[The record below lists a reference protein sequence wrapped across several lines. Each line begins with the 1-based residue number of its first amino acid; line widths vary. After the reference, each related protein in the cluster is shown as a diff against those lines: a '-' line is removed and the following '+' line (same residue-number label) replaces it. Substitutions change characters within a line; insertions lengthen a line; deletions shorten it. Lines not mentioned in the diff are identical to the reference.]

1 VRTATGQARSVLHA
15 FYASSAHIPMTGFL
29 FNLIGRLPLAWVHA
43 VGAFLGQAMFRLSA
57 SYRALTLENL
67 RSAGYTDDATLQ
79 AAVRE
84 AGKMVVEWAYF
95 WNRSAARLVKDIP
108 DHSAQDP
115 ARAVLAQG
123 KGIIFLTP
131 HHGAFELA
139 AKGYAARVGP
149 ITVLYSRPK
158 LAWLQRM
165 IDKGRAA
172 DGVHL
177 ATADLPGVR
186 ALFAALKRGEAV
198 GILPDQ
204 TPRNGEGVWADFFG
218 RPAYTMTL
226 VQRLHRT
233 TGAPIMLG
241 WAQRHADHTFSVK
254 TERFSET
261 LAQDPVEAAT
271 QINRAIEAV
280 IRRAPEQYLWAY
292 NRYKQPKGAPAPPAR
307 TQSDP
312 TPHY

>member
-1 VRTATGQARSVLHA
+1 
-15 FYASSAHIPMTGFL
+15 MTGLL
-29 FNLIGRLPLAWVHA
+29 FNCIGRLPLSWVHA
-43 VGAFLGQAMFRLSA
+43 VGSLLGRLMFKLSA

-67 RSAGYTDDATLQ
+67 RAAGYQDEATLQ
-79 AAVRE
+79 AAIRE

-95 WNRSAARLVKDIP
+95 WNRSAERLVRDVP
-108 DHSAQDP
+108 DQSAQEP
-115 ARAVLAQG
+115 ARELLKRG

-158 LAWLQRM
+158 LPWLQRM

-177 ATADLPGVR
+177 AAADLAGVR
-186 ALFAALKRGEAV
+186 SLFAALKRGEAV

-226 VQRLHRT
+226 VQRLQRT
-233 TGAPIMLG
+233 TGAPVMIG
-241 WAQRHADHTFSVK
+241 WAERNADHTFVIK
-254 TERFSET
+254 VRALTEP
-261 LAQDPVEAAT
+261 LAIDPVGAAT
-271 QINRAIEAV
+271 QINHAIEAV
-280 IRRAPEQYLWAY
+280 IREAPAQYLWGY
-292 NRYKQPKGAPAPPAR
+292 NRYKQPKGAPSPPVQRGAPSPP
-307 TQSDP
+307 P
-312 TPHY
+312 TEK